1 MSLIMVN
8 SSAEVI
14 VVGQV
19 DTFNNFCPN
28 MIRFRMRPDCLVVFF
43 FVFFLFFFLVF
54 RFLFLL
60 LSLLLYKLNLKL
72 CVILKICLF
81 LMLSNEI

>member
-1 MSLIMVN
+1 MSLTMVN

-19 DTFNNFCPN
+19 DTFKNFCPN
-28 MIRFRMRPDCLVVFF
+28 MVRFRMRPDFLVVFIF
-43 FVFFLFFFLVF
+43 FFFFFFFLVF
-54 RFLFLL
+54 RFFFLL
-60 LSLLLYKLNLKL
+60 QSLLLYKLNLKL